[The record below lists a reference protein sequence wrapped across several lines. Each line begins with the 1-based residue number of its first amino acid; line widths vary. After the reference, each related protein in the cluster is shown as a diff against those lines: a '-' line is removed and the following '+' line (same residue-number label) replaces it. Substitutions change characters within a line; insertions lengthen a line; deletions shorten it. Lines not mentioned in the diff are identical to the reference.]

1 MFTLSCEYQARLL
14 QRNWY

>member
-14 QRNWY
+14 VRDWY

>member
-14 QRNWY
+14 ERDWY